1 MRYPCSGI
9 WVRDILTM
17 TVTLCNSPKS
27 DNVSRA
33 YLAKSLSSEQSYYN
47 GLTKKAYSCATVEL
61 GQPLRIQAS
70 IKSLLGYNYGWID
83 YGDSMR
89 YYFSITD
96 YSMVSESMTDIIY
109 ELDPLATA
117 YNQIGISI
125 PRATLRRF
133 NGEEPDINNP
143 NQQYYGK
150 YSVPYNPM
158 FWKVT
163 DYVTHEP
170 KWYAFVIHNSS
181 DNLLYSGLIRNNS
194 LSANLDYLFSGG
206 WLSIL
211 FGDTYQLSDVAN
223 FVYVPCDIEIATEPS
238 KSASGMDAWIFQ
250 GDGRFNVKYSGFS
263 TLESTPT
270 KKDVLLDARG
280 NIVYECAIGKK
291 LSIEKGFLA
300 LTVSTISINLFCK
313 QVIST
318 FPSSEKPIEPEIITI
333 PCETIDVYVDAW
345 AEYAYRQRDYD
356 NQIRQI
362 NAKSSLAN
370 IGNSAVSGAVAGA
383 VTGSIVPGI
392 GTAIGA
398 VGGLAVGAVSS
409 AVGTGIQY
417 HYGNEQQKVTDAM
430 YQKAQDTL
438 SLVGNCS
445 QSLILDTS
453 NIIKATLEFDT
464 LTLGNYLNDVATNG
478 YYYDSVVSDF
488 DPSTTTKTKY
498 AITADIEV
506 QGPIPTAWK
515 DAIANRFANGLV
527 VEHD

>member
-1 MRYPCSGI
+1 
-9 WVRDILTM
+9 M

-33 YLAKSLSSEQSYYN
+33 YLAKSLSAEKSYYD
-47 GLTKKAYSCATVEL
+47 GLPKKAYSCATVEL

-70 IKSLLGYNYGWID
+70 IKNLLGYNYGWID

-133 NGEEPDINNP
+133 NGEEPNINKSSDK
-143 NQQYYGK
+143 YGK
-150 YSVPYNPM
+150 ISFPYNPM
-158 FWKVT
+158 YWFIS
-163 DYVTHEP
+163 DYESHNAE
-170 KWYAFVIHNSS
+170 WYAFVLHNST
-181 DNLLYSGLIRNNS
+181 DNQLYSGLIRNNAGD
-194 LSANLDYLFSGG
+194 ANLSYLFSGM
-206 WLSIL
+206 WFNLL
-211 FGDTYQLSDVAN
+211 FGDTDYQISDVAN
-223 FVYVPCDIEIATEPS
+223 FAYVPCDIVAPS
-238 KSASGMDAWIFQ
+238 TTPYKTASDMDVWLYQ
-250 GDGRFNVKYSGFS
+250 GDGNFNVNCSKFKSLS
-263 TLESTPT
+263 STPT
-270 KKDVLLDARG
+270 AKDVILDARG
-280 NIVYECAIGKK
+280 NIVYECPIGNPKTIK
-291 LSIEKGFLA
+291 YGKLA
-300 LTVSTISINLFCK
+300 LSVATIAISLYTEYYPLGPSEPSI
-313 QVIST
+313 V
-318 FPSSEKPIEPEIITI
+318 EPGIITI
-333 PCETIDVYVDAW
+333 PCETIDIYVDAW
-345 AEYAYRQRDYD
+345 KEYAYRQRDYD

-362 NAKSSLAN
+362 NATSSLAN
-370 IGNSAVSGAVAGA
+370 IGNAAVSGAVAGA

-438 SLVGNCS
+438 SLTGNCNP
-445 QSLILDTS
+445 SLIRDTQH
-453 NIIKATLEFDT
+453 IIKCTMNVDPITSANYDDDT
-464 LTLGNYLNDVATNG
+464 GING
-478 YYYDSVVSDF
+478 YYYDKVISDF
-488 DPSTTTKTKY
+488 EPSNTTKTKY

-506 QGPIPTAWK
+506 HGPIPTAWK
-515 DAIANRFANGLV
+515 DAIANRFASGLV
-527 VEHD
+527 IEHD